1 MNALIIDD
9 ERLARNELRRLLEAH
24 PFINIMGEAVNGEDA
39 VEKINELKP
48 DLVFLDIQMPGK
60 NGFEVLTS
68 LDKHVPE
75 VIFTTAFDDY
85 ALKAFEFN
93 AADYLLKPIEPA
105 RLADAIKRLSIEE
118 EDRPQPLEIPSLLY
132 ESDRIF
138 VKDGDRC
145 WFVEL
150 GSVRLFESLGNYV
163 RIYFDN
169 HKPMVLRS
177 LNSLEDR
184 LDPKVF
190 FRANRKHII
199 NLKMI
204 DSIEPYFSGGL
215 LVKLKTGEKIE
226 ISRRQAIRFKDL
238 MSL

>member
-24 PFINIMGEAVNGEDA
+24 PFIEIIGEAVNGEDA

-68 LDKHVPE
+68 LDKFVPE

-118 EDRPQPLEIPSLLY
+118 EDRPAPLEVPSILH
-132 ESDRIF
+132 ETDRIF

-150 GSVRLFESLGNYV
+150 GHVRLFESLGNYV

-199 NLKMI
+199 NLKMV
-204 DSIEPYFSGGL
+204 DTIEPYFSGGL